1 MIDAKIIKKQIFLM
15 FIVVVFFGAFGP
27 FALQYFWW
35 CYLFVVVFYFGFSL
49 YLIYSCERFVVFL
62 STVFITGLVAFPYI
76 SGNLAYLIASDFF
89 GKGDF
94 RSVAIGMA
102 PITIVFLMF
111 LAIFY
116 SKASFFP
123 FECVGNR
130 VAARPKKVVNAK
142 SYNLGLISGVSTLT
156 GSMFLKSVGTE
167 TGGMVAIVLCTGCCV
182 FMLFYLRHS
191 IRGLRTLR
199 IRERKMPTPYTFM
212 QIDEIREARSR
223 WWLGRLFKWMGSLRQ
238 STGS

>member
-1 MIDAKIIKKQIFLM
+1 MIDAKIIKKQIFFTFLL
-15 FIVVVFFGAFGP
+15 VAFFGAFGP
-27 FALQYFWW
+27 FALEYFWW
-35 CYLFVVVFYFGFSL
+35 CYFVVVVFYFGFSL
-49 YLIYSCERFVVFL
+49 YFIYSCERFVVFL
-62 STVFITGLVAFPYI
+62 STVFITGLLALPYI

-94 RSVAIGMA
+94 RSVAVGIA

-111 LAIFY
+111 LVIFY
-116 SKASFFP
+116 SKASFLP

-130 VAARPKKVVNAK
+130 VAARPKKAVNYK
-142 SYNLGLISGVSTLT
+142 DYNLGLISGVSTLT
-156 GSMFLKSVGTE
+156 GSMFLKSVGAE
-167 TGGMVAIVLCTGCCV
+167 TGGMVAIVLCTGGSL

-223 WWLGRLFKWMGSLRQ
+223 WWLGRLFKWVGSLRQ